1 MIRLITNL
9 SYFFGVTF
17 LLLSI
22 STVGWAQVLE
32 EVVVTAQKREQNLQD
47 VGISISALS
56 GSDLKDYGLSRAT
69 ELATKVPNL
78 GLYLPYGPGTSGNV
92 ILRGIGLNDFGEGHE
107 APVTLYVDEFYIVSI
122 PAVDFSMF
130 DIDRA
135 EVLRGPQGTL
145 FGRNATGGLVHF
157 VTAKPTFER
166 NGFISLGGGRFGEIK
181 AEGGIGGAI
190 SDKVAG
196 RLSFISHHSDG
207 YIKNLNPAFDDGGQ
221 AGTDGVRAQLLF
233 EPDND
238 WRITLKGEYA
248 DTSTRHMYYGALPMV
263 RDPVSGVGIV
273 DLNGTDFAGYNA
285 QNFGINEKN
294 ISFTSDPQTLN
305 QDGYSFLARIEKDL
319 GDITVTSLTG
329 YLNMSRTL
337 VEDCDAGPNRLCFAD
352 FPYDADWITQELRA
366 AKTEGAFTW
375 TVGAF
380 YVHQDAENH
389 PSATFNIPLGGPT
402 ALDPATGLYNG
413 FSLPISLA
421 ANWTQSTESYS
432 VFGQFEYELANRWT
446 VIGGLRIGH
455 DEKNFDDQDNA
466 TLRSCPGDP
475 FGLPANCFLVADGGV
490 GIANPFQDTYNETLI
505 SWRIGANFQFSDDIL
520 LFASISSSSK
530 AGGFNNGFYSGQ
542 IASDTSL
549 IPYKSESNLAFEI
562 GEKGTFM
569 DGRLRVNGSIF
580 YYDYSDFQVFNFLS
594 FGGLVENTGASSYG
608 AELEVD
614 VVVSDNIRLRGGLGL
629 LETNVENVKGPFAT
643 FISDRDMA
651 MSPNVNA
658 NGAINYRVPLQ
669 GKFELG
675 LQWDWNYLGERFS
688 TNFGE
693 PATVLPSE
701 FKHNVLLTL
710 GINKNWELRAYV
722 KNISDKKTLYR
733 QATFHDLGYAQ
744 QVFAAPRTYGATL
757 TYSF

>member
-1 MIRLITNL
+1 MKYIARMPFCSIGST
-9 SYFFGVTF
+9 
-17 LLLSI
+17 LLLMCI
-22 STVGWAQVLE
+22 SVSGWCQVLE
-32 EVVVTAQKREQNLQD
+32 EVVVTAQKREQNVQD

-56 GSDLKDYGLSRAT
+56 GSDLKDYGLDTAT
-69 ELATKVPNL
+69 ELSQKIPNL

-107 APVTLYVDEFYIVSI
+107 APVTLYVDEFYLVSV

-130 DIDRA
+130 DIERA

-157 VTAKPTFER
+157 VTAKPTFEP

-181 AEGGIGGAI
+181 AEGGVGGAL
-190 SDKVAG
+190 SDKIAG
-196 RLSFISHHSDG
+196 RISFLSHHSDG
-207 YIKNLNPAFDDGGQ
+207 YIENLNPDFKDAGQ
-221 AGTDGVRAQLLF
+221 AGTDAVRAQLLF
-233 EPDND
+233 EPGND
-238 WRITLKGEYA
+238 WRITLKGEYS
-248 DTSTRHMYYGALPMV
+248 DTSTRHMYYGAVPIV
-263 RDPVSGVGIV
+263 RDPVTGVGIV
-273 DLNGTDFAGYNA
+273 DRSGTDFAGYNA
-285 QNFGINEKN
+285 QNFGINETN
-294 ISFTSDPQTLN
+294 VSFTSDPQELN
-305 QDGYSFLARIEKDL
+305 QDGYSILARIEKDF

-352 FPYDADWITQELRA
+352 FPYESDWITQEVRA
-366 AKTEGAFTW
+366 TKAEGEFTW
-375 TVGAF
+375 TVGAY

-389 PSATFNIPLGGPT
+389 PSATFNIPLGGPA

-421 ANWTQSTESYS
+421 ANWTQSTHSYS
-432 VFGQFEYELANRWT
+432 VFGQFEYEVANWT
-446 VIGGLRIGH
+446 LIGGLRVGR

-490 GIANPFQDTYNETLI
+490 GVANPFQDKYKETLI
-505 SWRIGANFQFSDDIL
+505 SWRVGANYELSDDIML
-520 LFASISSSSK
+520 YASISESPK

-549 IPYKSESNLAFEI
+549 IEYDSESNLAFEI
-562 GEKGTFM
+562 GQKGTFM
-569 DGRLRVNGSIF
+569 DDRLRINGSLF
-580 YYDYSDFQVFNFLS
+580 YYDYSDFQVFNFLGL
-594 FGGLVENTGASSYG
+594 GGLVENTDASSYG
-608 AELEVD
+608 AELDVD
-614 VVVSDNIRLRGGLGL
+614 AVVSDSIRFRAGLGL
-629 LETNVENVKGPFAT
+629 LETNVENVVGPFAT
-643 FISDRDMA
+643 FVSDRDMA

-669 GKFELG
+669 GKFKLG

-688 TNFGE
+688 TNFAE
-693 PATVLPSE
+693 PATVLPSQ
-701 FKHNVLLTL
+701 FLHNVLVTL
-710 GINKNWELRAYV
+710 GINKNLELRGYV
-722 KNISDKKTLYR
+722 KNISDKRTLYR

-744 QVFAAPRTYGATL
+744 QVFAEPRTYGATL